1 MWDNKE
7 HERNDYNESINK
19 WRTTRIN
26 NDVSKCSKRFWG
38 FPFIQTT
45 EDLFRWREKVKE
57 ENGNDG
63 NRRNE
68 IIEAA
73 IKGNAS
79 LEKLYAWSK
88 FTRMVDRAKADVF
101 MAKVEYHIEDN
112 NAYRIKAAGMMEDY
126 LKKEKK
132 ARPDHL
138 SGIFKIPE
146 LSLGIRYK
154 LRRSFNSTY
163 EYAKSLV
170 KEDEQEAWPAVLFV
184 ALMNAYGIDNEALL
198 TVGRQA
204 EELSKRYCKEI
215 ESVATSKNEIQL
227 EKPLVYRKK

>member
-1 MWDNKE
+1 MRTLTEAEQSELIKMYE
-7 HERNDYNESINK
+7 KVENDFK
-19 WRTTRIN
+19 A
-26 NDVSKCSKRFWG
+26 

-68 IIEAA
+68 MIEAA
-73 IKGNAS
+73 IKGNES

-126 LKKEKK
+126 LNKEKK

-204 EELSKRYCKEI
+204 EALSKRYCKEI
-215 ESVATSKNEIQL
+215 ESVATNKSETEL
-227 EKPLVYRKK
+227 EKPLVYNKIKK

>member
-1 MWDNKE
+1 ME
-7 HERNDYNESINK
+7 
-19 WRTTRIN
+19 
-26 NDVSKCSKRFWG
+26 
-38 FPFIQTT
+38 
-45 EDLFRWREKVKE
+45 KE
-57 ENGNDG
+57 E
-63 NRRNE
+63 
-68 IIEAA
+68 
-73 IKGNAS
+73 
-79 LEKLYAWSK
+79 
-88 FTRMVDRAKADVF
+88 
-101 MAKVEYHIEDN
+101 
-112 NAYRIKAAGMMEDY
+112 
-126 LKKEKK
+126 K

-227 EKPLVYRKK
+227 EKPLVHRRK

>member
-1 MWDNKE
+1 MYQNVVKDFE
-7 HERNDYNESINK
+7 A
-19 WRTTRIN
+19 
-26 NDVSKCSKRFWG
+26 

-154 LRRSFNSTY
+154 LRRSFN
-163 EYAKSLV
+163 ECL
-170 KEDEQEAWPAVLFV
+170 W
-184 ALMNAYGIDNEALL
+184 N
-198 TVGRQA
+198 
-204 EELSKRYCKEI
+204 
-215 ESVATSKNEIQL
+215 
-227 EKPLVYRKK
+227 

>member
-1 MWDNKE
+1 M
-7 HERNDYNESINK
+7 
-19 WRTTRIN
+19 
-26 NDVSKCSKRFWG
+26 
-38 FPFIQTT
+38 
-45 EDLFRWREKVKE
+45 
-57 ENGNDG
+57 
-63 NRRNE
+63 
-68 IIEAA
+68 IEAA
-73 IKGNAS
+73 IKGNES

-132 ARPDHL
+132 ARPDYL
-138 SGIFKIPE
+138 FGIYKISQ
-146 LSLGIRYK
+146 LGLGIRYK
-154 LRRSFNSTY
+154 SIPSFNSTF

-204 EELSKRYCKEI
+204 EALSKRYCKEI
-215 ESVATSKNEIQL
+215 ESVATNKSETEL
-227 EKPLVYRKK
+227 EKPLVYNKIKK